1 MNWILHTNSN
11 ANWKIESNGLPDY
24 DDGTDNGILAYR
36 WEKTFVRIIMKTAG
50 QKTITVDNV
59 DYILFDANEVVI
71 VEITDFV
78 RSFASGSIIFGSES
92 FSYTLNFTA
101 IAGERQT
108 ENNKYRL
115 PFEICYNSSAV
126 FPFWIQMIEEMA
138 VEKIPTG
145 GILLSFDNRINSV
158 DWHYLKAT
166 ENIKNV
172 ITATSS
178 PNWSTNIV
186 NCIDNCWT
194 DKVLFEWVGRF
205 GVLKSWWFTTEK
217 YTYGTE
223 KELNLQTMENGYNTL
238 KNKRTNLVVKH
249 QRADLLTQQYLSDI
263 VLSDEVYIYDG
274 TTVADK
280 LRVKIDNNSF
290 DVSKKKRDI
299 SLTVNKFAYDT
310 I

>member
-1 MNWILHTNSN
+1 MNWILHTNSD

-24 DDGTDNGILAYR
+24 DNSTDNGILAYR
-36 WEKTFVRIIMKTAG
+36 WEKTFVRITMKTAG

-78 RSFASGSIIFGSES
+78 RSFASGSIIFESGS

-101 IAGERQT
+101 IKGERQT

-115 PFEICYNSSAV
+115 PNEIVYNSSAV
-126 FPFWIQMIEEMA
+126 FPFWIQITESME

-145 GILLSFDNRINSV
+145 GIILTFENQINSV
-158 DWHYLKAT
+158 DWHHLKAT
-166 ENIKNV
+166 ENIQNV
-172 ITATSS
+172 IRAGTWQTE
-178 PNWSTNIV
+178 IV
-186 NCIDNCWT
+186 SDNCFT
-194 DKVLFEWVGRF
+194 DKILFEWVGRF
-205 GVLKSWWFTTEK
+205 GVLKSWWFTIEK

-223 KELNLQTMENGYNTL
+223 KELNLQTIENGFYTL

>member
-1 MNWILHTNSN
+1 MNWLTHSDSD

-24 DDGTDNGILAYR
+24 DNSTDNGILAYR
-36 WEKTFVRIIMKTAG
+36 WEKTFVRITMKTAG

-78 RSFASGSIIFGSES
+78 RSFASGSIIFESGS

-101 IAGERQT
+101 IKGERQT

-115 PFEICYNSSAV
+115 PLEIVYNPSVV
-126 FPFWIQMIEEMA
+126 FPFWIQITESMS
-138 VEKIPTG
+138 VEKVPRDIVPI
-145 GILLSFDNRINSV
+145 ILGLGNEISSFD
-158 DWHYLKAT
+158 WHLYKTTYSIENTIKA
-166 ENIKNV
+166 
-172 ITATSS
+172 AG
-178 PNWSTNIV
+178 WSTNIV

-205 GVLKSWWFTTEK
+205 GALKSWWFTIEK

>member
-1 MNWILHTNSN
+1 MLHTNSD

-36 WEKTFVRIIMKTAG
+36 WEKTFVRITMKTAG

-59 DYILFDANEVVI
+59 DYILFDTNEVVI

-78 RSFASGSIIFGSES
+78 RSFASGSIIFESGS

-101 IAGERQT
+101 IKGERQT
-108 ENNKYRL
+108 ANNKYRL
-115 PFEICYNSSAV
+115 PNEIVYNSSAV
-126 FPFWIQMIEEMA
+126 FPFWIQLTESLS
-138 VEKIPTG
+138 VEKVPKDIVPI
-145 GILLSFDNRINSV
+145 ILGLGNEIYSFD
-158 DWHYLKAT
+158 WHFYKTTYSIENTIKAGTWQT
-166 ENIKNV
+166 E
-172 ITATSS
+172 
-178 PNWSTNIV
+178 IV
-186 NCIDNCWT
+186 SDNCFT
-194 DKVLFEWVGRF
+194 DKILFEWVGRF

-263 VLSDEVYIYDG
+263 VLSDEVYMYDG
-274 TTVADK
+274 STVENK
-280 LRVKIDNNSF
+280 IQVKIDNNSF

-299 SLTVNKFAYDT
+299 SLTVNKFVYDT

>member
-1 MNWILHTNSN
+1 MNWILHTNSD

-24 DDGTDNGILAYR
+24 DAGTDNGILAYR
-36 WEKTFVRIIMKTAG
+36 WEKTFIRITMKTAG

-71 VEITDFV
+71 IEITDFV
-78 RSFASGSIIFGSES
+78 RSFASGSIIFGSGS

-101 IAGERQT
+101 IKGERQT

-115 PFEICYNSSAV
+115 PSEIVYNPSAV
-126 FPFWIQMIEEMA
+126 FPFWIQLTESME
-138 VEKIPTG
+138 VEKVPKDIAP
-145 GILLSFDNRINSV
+145 IIISLENQISSFD
-158 DWHYLKAT
+158 WHFYKTTYSIENTIKA
-166 ENIKNV
+166 
-172 ITATSS
+172 AG
-178 PNWSTNIV
+178 WSTEII

-205 GVLKSWWFTTEK
+205 GVLKSWWFTIEK
-217 YTYGTE
+217 YTYGTD

-263 VLSDEVYIYDG
+263 ILSDEVYMYDG
-274 TTVADK
+274 AAVANK
-280 LRVKIDNNSF
+280 IQVKIDNNSF

>member
-1 MNWILHTNSN
+1 MNWMLHTNSD

-36 WEKTFVRIIMKTAG
+36 WEKTFVRITMKTAG

-59 DYILFDANEVVI
+59 DYILFDTNEVVI

-78 RSFASGSIIFGSES
+78 RSFASGSIIFESGS

-101 IAGERQT
+101 IKGERQT
-108 ENNKYRL
+108 ANNKYRL
-115 PFEICYNSSAV
+115 PNEIVYNSSAV
-126 FPFWIQMIEEMA
+126 FPFWIQLTESLS
-138 VEKIPTG
+138 VEKVPKDIVPI
-145 GILLSFDNRINSV
+145 ILGLGNEIYSFD
-158 DWHYLKAT
+158 WHFYKTTYSIENTIKAGTWQT
-166 ENIKNV
+166 E
-172 ITATSS
+172 
-178 PNWSTNIV
+178 IV
-186 NCIDNCWT
+186 SDNCFT
-194 DKVLFEWVGRF
+194 DKILFEWVGRF

-263 VLSDEVYIYDG
+263 VLSDEVYMYDG
-274 TTVADK
+274 STVENK
-280 LRVKIDNNSF
+280 IQVKIDNNSF

-299 SLTVNKFAYDT
+299 SLTVNKFVYDT